1 MCCGA
6 SWQSLGKELHAPVL
20 WGEKEK
26 KKKNDLIYSVFY
38 K

>member
-26 KKKNDLIYSVFY
+26 KENDLIYSVFY